1 MGYKETYENRQE
13 NEEIVNMVEIEE
25 TQVADDTEIEVEDV
39 REVIDKEIKHKNYLY
54 LVAGLIAVIIIV
66 ATIIKNVYF

>member
-13 NEEIVNMVEIEE
+13 SEDIVNMVEIEE

-39 REVIDKEIKHKNYLY
+39 SEVIDKEVKHKNHLY
-54 LVAGLIAVIIIV
+54 LVAGLIAVIIII